1 MHHLLIYSADHDPR
15 VPPFLR
21 GALTAVPVKRYSDVG
36 AHTNAAWYDAARK
49 RYDFREP
56 LSFIAHEERID
67 LDFYPVADG
76 FLASQRLEAVL
87 ERLAPGSVRAMP
99 VTMTDEAG
107 KPNTARPMRFCQILP
122 RHCVCDVDRLM
133 KDVAHH
139 PDLDGANHV
148 EMRDG
153 RMAVVRAITVP
164 LLADLPGLVE
174 ASDLPHPAML
184 VSDAIATAFGEA
196 DLLGVRLVSVA
207 EIAVVDFWPT
217 GPGDYVLRPPQWV
230 QQTKL
235 ATWLRLNGR
244 PKRAKFTDHS
254 QPSSDPAIAGL
265 VQGALDQINRTPRS
279 TDWRIS
285 AAERYPGLEP
295 HDLET
300 PFAFWMALRCVF
312 EKAVKIDD
320 AATTAQ
326 ILCDVRDWLDMGAT
340 AEEAAHDPYTSVVI
354 GFLEGLLEVRG
365 ADKHLVVVFE
375 HDELLEM
382 KVFLAHGLFNGR
394 RYAALMRLSAA
405 R

>member
-21 GALTAVPVKRYSDVG
+21 GALTAVPVKRYTDVG
-36 AHTNAAWYDAARK
+36 AHTNAPWYGPATK

-56 LSFIAHEERID
+56 LYFIAREECID

-99 VTMTDEAG
+99 VTMTDESG
-107 KPNTARPMRFCQILP
+107 KPNTARPMRFCQILA
-122 RHCVCDVDRLM
+122 RQSVCDVDHLL
-133 KDVAHH
+133 KDPAHH
-139 PDLDGANHV
+139 PDLDGVNHV

-153 RMAVVRAITVP
+153 GNVVVRTSTVP
-164 LLADLPGLVE
+164 LLAHLPELVE

-230 QQTKL
+230 QHTKL
-235 ATWLRLNGR
+235 ATWVQLNGR
-244 PKRAKFTDHS
+244 PARVKFTDHS
-254 QPSSDPAIAGL
+254 QPSSDPAIAAL
-265 VQGALDQINRTPRS
+265 VQGALDRINRTPRS
-279 TDWRIS
+279 TDWRTS
-285 AAERYPGLEP
+285 AAKRYPGLEP

-300 PFAFWMALRCVF
+300 PFAFWMALRAVF

-326 ILCDVRDWLDMGAT
+326 ILCDVRDWLNMGAT

-354 GFLEGLLEVRG
+354 GFLEGLLEVHG
-365 ADKHLVVVFE
+365 ADRHLVAVFE
-375 HDELLEM
+375 HEELLEM
-382 KVFLAHGLFNGR
+382 KVFLAHGLFNRR